1 MSLARPSAHG
11 LLIAIALAHTQIARA
26 QELNVRNAL
35 GLTGARP
42 VITILGTYH
51 WANPNLDAVKSTYE
65 DPRSPKRQAEVRQL
79 LDKLKAFKPTKI
91 AVEQP
96 YGSTAIQER
105 YSSYVKGQYELSASE
120 TDQVGLRLAKE
131 LGHATVYP
139 FDVRLGMDMD
149 AVMKAAAANG
159 QTDKLQAMQ
168 RAFAEIGKWQAA
180 QTSMTILEALRQHND
195 PALIREGQA
204 FYTYMAEIGKDTSY
218 VGADVVALWYTR
230 NLKMAANLL
239 RIASSPS
246 DRVLVV
252 VGSGHAY
259 WLNEILATSPSVAV
273 EPSITYLR

>member
-1 MSLARPSAHG
+1 MSLARTCAYG
-11 LLIAIALAHTQIARA
+11 LLIALGLAYTENARA
-26 QELNVRNAL
+26 QELNARNAL

-51 WANPNLDAVKSTYE
+51 WANPNLDAVKSNYE

-79 LDKLKAFKPTKI
+79 LEKLKAFKPTKI
-91 AVEQP
+91 ALEQP
-96 YGSTAIQER
+96 YGSPAAQDR
-105 YSSYVKGQYELSASE
+105 YARYLKGEYELSANE

-168 RAFAEIGKWQAA
+168 RAFGEIAKWQAA
-180 QTSMTILEALRQHND
+180 QASMTILEALRQHND

-218 VGADVVALWYTR
+218 VGADVVVRWYER

-246 DRVLVV
+246 DRVLVL

-259 WLNEILATSPSVAV
+259 WLHEILATSPSVAI